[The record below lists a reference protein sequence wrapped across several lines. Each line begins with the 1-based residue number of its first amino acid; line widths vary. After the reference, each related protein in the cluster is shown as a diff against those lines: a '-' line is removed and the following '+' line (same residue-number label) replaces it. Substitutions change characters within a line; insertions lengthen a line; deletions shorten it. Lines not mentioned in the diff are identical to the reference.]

1 MLSKSHRHIS
11 NADRLNLASRL
22 RAFKSRSISRLF
34 PLLSSLKYSKPKSQ
48 WTREFRVDQAE
59 KDFVVLIFLSYKGW
73 KRVTR
78 SGELEDMELHAVRN
92 DPQMLLDYLNYRHDD
107 TSKDWYFLKDFDF
120 EYKDWTGVTKALPST
135 MPSKNAILKI
145 VREAT
150 RKGGSG
156 FIHIGAHCMYDC
168 HGTSHLTVQAG
179 GAVYTEIPIGQSD
192 GKAAY
197 FVSSDGQ
204 RVYGKDL
211 HPCLSDGPEGR
222 HGTLTL
228 LLDMCNAGAFL
239 RDVVNLSCLNTTTPD
254 ATTEIEQTRSRKQL
268 VLISSSQA
276 GQVAGTLQNPAGYK
290 GVFGAGTSLIMGYL
304 SAHPSASPTELVGY
318 LNTVCSKR
326 PEVHLRQSPSIASRY
341 PIEGAL
347 RLLPGPTAAL

>member
-1 MLSKSHRHIS
+1 MLSKSHRHID

-22 RAFKSRSISRLF
+22 RAFKSRNISRLF

-48 WTREFRVDQAE
+48 WTREFRVDQAK
-59 KDFVVLIFLSYKGW
+59 KDFVVLILLSYKGW
-73 KRVTR
+73 KRVTE
-78 SGELEDMELHAVRN
+78 SGGLEDMELHAVRN
-92 DPQMLLDYLNYRHDD
+92 DPHMLLDYLNYRHDD
-107 TSKDWYFLKDFDF
+107 TSKDWYFLKDFDL
-120 EYKDWTGVTKALPST
+120 EYTDWTGVTKALPST
-135 MPSKNAILKI
+135 MPSKSAILRI

-156 FIHIGAHCMYDC
+156 FIHVGAHCMYGC
-168 HGTSHLTVQAG
+168 YGTSHLNVQAG

-197 FVSSDGQ
+197 FISSDGQ
-204 RVYGKDL
+204 RVYGRDL
-211 HPCLSDGPEGR
+211 HPCFSDGSEGR
-222 HGTLTL
+222 GGTLTL
-228 LLDMCNAGAFL
+228 LLDVRAYL
-239 RDVVNLSCLNTTTPD
+239 KDVVSLSCLNTTTPD
-254 ATTEIEQTRSRKQL
+254 AATEIEQTRTRKQL

-276 GQVAGTLQNPAGYK
+276 GQVAGSLQNPAGYK
-290 GVFGAGTSLIMGYL
+290 GVFGAGTSLMIEYL
-304 SAHPSASPTELVGY
+304 SGHPSASPTEVVGY

-326 PEVHLRQSPSIASRY
+326 PEVHLRQSPSIVSRY